1 MKFALTW
8 LKDYLETTANVAE
21 ICDALNAIGLEV
33 EGVEDPAEK
42 LAGFRIAH
50 VLTAARHPDA
60 DKLQVLTVDSG
71 DGQPFQV
78 VCGAPNA
85 RPGMKGVLGLPGAV
99 VPANGMVLRKSAIR
113 GIESNGMMC
122 STRELELGEDHD
134 GIIELPADAPVGT
147 SFADYH
153 GADPVIEVAVTPN
166 RPDCMGVYGIARDLA
181 AKGLGTLKPI
191 TIPAFTASGACPV
204 EIRTDDPEGCP
215 AFYGRVISGITN
227 GASPDWLQA
236 RLKSAGQRPISLLVD
251 LTNYLMLGFGRPA
264 HAYDLAKLSGVVVA
278 RRAKDGEQVL
288 ALNEKT
294 YTLDSEM
301 VVIADESQVHDIAGI
316 MGGEHSGVS
325 EGTTDVLLE
334 SAQFAPLVVRAA
346 ARGLALASPSSY
358 RFERTP
364 DPAMVEWASRR
375 AAALILELAGG
386 RLEQGVVEAGRLAG
400 TPAVVPLGAARVA
413 EVLGIGVTADR
424 QREILTGLGFVE
436 EAGSG
441 QPVRWRAPSWRR
453 DVHREIDLIEEIAR
467 IEGYDCVPENVAIA
481 ARPVEW
487 SAREVTVRRAGDVLV
502 GAGFCEAMTRSVVP
516 TLFEECASP
525 WGAAPAVS
533 IAPAL
538 VRGADRLRRTLLP
551 SLLEARAGNVSAGS
565 PHGNLFEV
573 ARAYV
578 ARPAGGEWPA
588 GTSPLEEPLLLGI
601 VSDGDFFRAKGLA
614 EAVLGRLGIEAR
626 RGDVGLQV
634 RPLECD
640 LFSRGRAAELV
651 LEREGFGP
659 VRIGVVGEV
668 AAKLLDRLSLG
679 GPVAAVE
686 LRLDAAEF
694 AVGHEHRL
702 RRPSDFPAMQRD
714 LNLVVDE
721 QVAWGAVA
729 AAIAAGAGE
738 ILEDCRLVEVWRDAE
753 RLGPGKKSFVVS
765 LRLRSTAGTLSGEA
779 AARAVEAVLTECRR
793 SGAVLRG

>member
-1 MKFALTW
+1 MIVSRKW
-8 LKDYLETTANVAE
+8 LDDYVKVAAPTDE
-21 ICDALNAIGLEV
+21 VVTRLLMSGLNHESTEAVAGDEAIDLEV
-33 EGVEDPAEK
+33 TSNRSDCLGHIGVAREVAVLFGVPLHVPDPRPAEQGGK
-42 LAGFRIAH
+42 AAASIA
-50 VLTAARHPDA
+50 VE
-60 DKLQVLTVDSG
+60 
-71 DGQPFQV
+71 
-78 VCGAPNA
+78 
-85 RPGMKGVLGLPGAV
+85 
-99 VPANGMVLRKSAIR
+99 I
-113 GIESNGMMC
+113 
-122 STRELELGEDHD
+122 
-134 GIIELPADAPVGT
+134 
-147 SFADYH
+147 
-153 GADPVIEVAVTPN
+153 ADPVV
-166 RPDCMGVYGIARDLA
+166 
-181 AKGLGTLKPI
+181 
-191 TIPAFTASGACPV
+191 CPHYTV
-204 EIRTDDPEGCP
+204 
-215 AFYGRVISGITN
+215 RVIRGVTV
-227 GASPDWLQA
+227 GPSPAWLVE
-236 RLKSAGQRPISLLVD
+236 RLATLGVTSVNNVVD
-251 LTNYLMLGFGRPA
+251 VTNYVMFECGQPL
-264 HAYDLAKLSGVVVA
+264 HAFDLAKIRGGRIVV
-278 RRAKDGEQVL
+278 RRAIAGETFT
-288 ALNEKT
+288 AINHKP
-294 YTLDSEM
+294 YTLDDTM
-301 VVIADESQVHDIAGI
+301 GVIADAERPVALAGV
-316 MGGEHSGVS
+316 MGGADTEIGA
-325 EGTTDVLLE
+325 GTTDVLLE

-364 DPAMVEWASRR
+364 DPAMVDWASRR

-400 TPAVVPLGAARVA
+400 SLAVVPLGAARVA

-467 IEGYDCVPENVAIA
+467 IEGYDRVPENVAIA

-487 SAREVTVRRAGDVLV
+487 SAREVTVRRAGEVLV

-525 WGAAPAVS
+525 WGTAPAVS

-578 ARPAGGEWPA
+578 ARPAGGELPA

-626 RGDVGLQV
+626 RGDMGLQV

-668 AAKLLDRLSLG
+668 TAKLLDRFSLG

-779 AARAVEAVLTECRR
+779 AARAVDAVLTECRR